1 MASPP
6 TQNPNEV
13 TLGGGLSDI
22 LRQYKDVR
30 DRLEALARDSKVLD
44 EEKQK
49 LQEKIAEA
57 FQRDGLKT
65 VNLEGLGKFTVYT
78 TSFPRISDR
87 DQFEN
92 WRKAQGIP
100 FDVFYS
106 VNAGKLR
113 GYCNEQGE
121 QGGPYPIGIDEFEDA
136 RLRWTKP
143 SGA

>member
-1 MASPP
+1 MV
-6 TQNPNEV
+6 PNS
-13 TLGGGLSDI
+13 THDTPQLGSGLTDV

-30 DRLEALARDSKVLD
+30 DRLDALSRDAKVLED
-44 EEKQK
+44 EKQR
-49 LQEKIAEA
+49 LQEQIAEA
-57 FQRDGLKT
+57 FQREGMKT

-78 TSFPRISDR
+78 TSFPRIQDSE
-87 DQFEN
+87 QFEN
-92 WRKAQGIP
+92 WRKSQGIP

-121 QGGPYPIGIDEFEDA
+121 QGGPYPIGIEEFEDA

>member
-1 MASPP
+1 METP
-6 TQNPNEV
+6 QNSESEE
-13 TLGGGLSDI
+13 LGLGLTDI

-44 EEKQK
+44 DEKQR
-49 LQEKIAEA
+49 LQEQIAEA

-65 VNLEGLGKFTVYT
+65 INLEGLGKFTVYT
-78 TSFPRISDR
+78 TSFPRISDSE
-87 DQFEN
+87 QFEN
-92 WRKAQGIP
+92 WRKSQGIP

-113 GYCNEQGE
+113 GYCNEQSE

-143 SGA
+143 SGS

>member
-1 MASPP
+1 MDQPSISDEA
-6 TQNPNEV
+6 Q
-13 TLGGGLSDI
+13 LGGGLTDV

-30 DRLEALARDSKVLD
+30 DRLEALARDSKVLED
-44 EEKQK
+44 EKQR
-49 LQEKIAEA
+49 LQEMISES

-78 TSFPRISDR
+78 TSFPRISDSE
-87 DQFEN
+87 QFEN
-92 WRKAQGIP
+92 WRKSQGIP

-121 QGGPYPIGIDEFEDA
+121 QGGPYPLGIEEYEDA

-143 SGA
+143 S

>member
-1 MASPP
+1 MARPSTSDKP
-6 TQNPNEV
+6 Q
-13 TLGGGLSDI
+13 LGSGLTDV

-30 DRLEALARDSKVLD
+30 DRLDALHRDAKVLED
-44 EEKQK
+44 EKGR

-57 FQRDGLKT
+57 FQRDGVKT

-78 TSFPRISDR
+78 TSFPRINDSE
-87 DQFEN
+87 QFEN
-92 WRKAQGIP
+92 WRKSQGIA

-121 QGGPYPIGIDEFEDA
+121 QGGPYPLGIDEFEDA

-143 SGA
+143 SGS